1 MLRFADVDSE
11 VQLVFGAIE
20 LGPNSS
26 LCSGGSTPGERL
38 EFGRVKLGPTS
49 RVNVAEAHVTLTLRA
64 RRNTQLLAQALSVIS
79 ALIKFMSALV
89 RDGGR

>member
-26 LCSGGSTPGERL
+26 LCSGGSAPGVRL
-38 EFGRVKLGPTS
+38 EFGGVKLGPTS
-49 RVNVAEAHVTLTLRA
+49 RVNVTEAHVTLTLRA
-64 RRNTQLLAQALSVIS
+64 RRNTQLLAQALSVIFPPS
-79 ALIKFMSALV
+79 VDTIL
-89 RDGGR
+89 